1 MKKYLFTAFLLS
13 LAVRIM
19 AQETS
24 NVPQPTNV
32 ETKQIDDNS
41 ILISWQKPEGVDEA
55 DITYNVY
62 NKVGDPVATGITE
75 TSYTDGDLV
84 LTAKQM
90 RLYYRVSATIN
101 NEESDKV
108 RSTATV
114 VGAAYTLPFHES
126 FDKNNPT
133 GYFWWGDNSGW
144 SSFGISDSYTVDD
157 EYGAMVLYLSDKSDK
172 STINTGKISL
182 RGSDNPALMFSQ
194 GLWAG
199 YDMQMNVYVTTP
211 DGTKTLLK
219 NYNYMDY
226 TERGWGR
233 EILSLSDYKDE
244 EYIMINFEP
253 TANTTDMPFVID
265 NIYVIEYLK
274 YNLQAKV
281 IAPKN
286 GAIGTESMVI
296 VKVTNLGQE
305 TAKGYKVHL
314 YKDGELFDTV
324 TDASN
329 IPTYYDLARFF
340 YVMPEL
346 TDPEMMQ
353 FTAVV
358 DYTSDMDTS
367 DNEYGP
373 VEMPVNQPSYPYIDA
388 LTGYTDQNGRVV
400 LEWQQPEIGESVQT
414 IDTFDNYEAWI
425 AGGIGAWKTVDND
438 YAFTY
443 GIDGIKFE
451 HEGEPMSFLVFNPS
465 SIGVNVEN
473 NPEFAPHSGKQYLVC
488 VSAVGSQAPEGHND
502 DWLISPLI
510 AEGGQTIDFY
520 ARAMS
525 GNYKEKFEVY
535 YSSES
540 NEIEDFKLLNTVDG
554 VPTEWTNYTQVLPHN
569 ARYFAIRVTS
579 ADAYAL
585 MLDDISYKPAN
596 LEIENYNVYRDK
608 KIIAVVP
615 NTQQA
620 YTDMMVN
627 GMHKYRVGI
636 VYNAGESK
644 LSNTVELQGST
655 AIETVDT
662 AMSDDAILTV
672 YSLSGEMVKAGKN
685 ILSTLP
691 RGIYVVKDNNT
702 GIISKMTV
710 K

>member
-1 MKKYLFTAFLLS
+1 MKKHIFIVFLLS
-13 LAVRIM
+13 VAVRIM

-24 NVPQPTNV
+24 TVPQPVNV
-32 ETKQIDDNS
+32 ETKQVGNS
-41 ILISWQKPEGVDEA
+41 LVISWQKPDGVDEA

-62 NKVGDPVATGITE
+62 NKAGDAVATGLTE
-75 TSYTDGDLV
+75 TSYTDSDLV
-84 LTAKQM
+84 LTGKQL
-90 RLYYRVSATIN
+90 RVYYRVSATVN
-101 NEESDKV
+101 SEESDKV
-108 RSTATV
+108 RSTGVV
-114 VGAAYTLPFHES
+114 VGEAYTLPFHES
-126 FDKNNPT
+126 FDKKNPS

-144 SSFGISDSYTVDD
+144 SSFAISDSYTVDD
-157 EYGAMVLYLSDKSDK
+157 EYGAMVLYLYDKGDK

-182 RGSDNPALMFSQ
+182 SGTDNPALMFSQ

-226 TERGWGR
+226 SDRGWGR
-233 EILSLSDYKDE
+233 EVLSLSDYKNE

-253 TANTTDMPFVID
+253 TANTTEMPFVID

-281 IAPKN
+281 SAPKN
-286 GAIGTESMVI
+286 GAIGTESMVTI
-296 VKVTNLGQE
+296 KVTNLGQE

-314 YKDGELFDTV
+314 YKDGELFETV

-340 YVMPEL
+340 YVMPTL
-346 TDPEMMQ
+346 TDPEVMK

-358 DYTSDMDTS
+358 DYTPDMDTS
-367 DNEYGP
+367 DNESGP
-373 VEMPVNQPSYPYIDA
+373 VEMPVNQPSYPYVNT

-400 LEWQQPEIGESVQT
+400 LEWQQPEIGESEQMT
-414 IDTFDNYEAWI
+414 DTFDNYDAWI

-443 GIDGIKFE
+443 GIDGIKYE

-465 SIGVNVEN
+465 SIGINVEN

-488 VSAVGSQAPEGHND
+488 MAAVGSQAPEGHND

-510 AEGGQTIDFY
+510 ADGGQTIDFY

-525 GNYKEKFEVY
+525 AKYKERFEVY
-535 YSSES
+535 YSTES

-554 VPTEWTNYTQVLPHN
+554 VPTEWTNYAQALPED
-569 ARYFAIRVTS
+569 AQYFAIRVTS
-579 ADAYAL
+579 ADAYGL
-585 MLDDISYKPAN
+585 MLDDISYTPAN
-596 LEIENYNVYRDK
+596 LEIENYNVYCDN
-608 KIIAVVP
+608 KIIALVP
-615 NTQQA
+615 NTQQT
-620 YTDMMVN
+620 YTDMTVN
-627 GMHKYRVGI
+627 GTHKYRVGV
-636 VYNAGESK
+636 VYNAGESR

-655 AIETVDT
+655 AIETVEATDAADT
-662 AMSDDAILTV
+662 MLTV
-672 YSLSGEMVKAGKN
+672 YSLSGEMVAAGKN

-691 RGIYVVKDNNT
+691 RGIYIVKDNNT
-702 GIISKMTV
+702 GSVSKMTV